1 MIPRR
6 PLLLAGVL
14 LLLAA
19 CSGSTGVDE
28 PLASA
33 AEATPP
39 PTLAIPSD
47 LPSVQAVPETDKP
60 SAAEEPAVTQTD
72 TEWGRIWDA
81 LPPSFPVYP
90 GAVETEEFGGDNAAV
105 SAVFT
110 VAETGTDEIVTW
122 MQQRLELATYS
133 TEALS
138 GPLEDDAF
146 VIDSVGDAGCRIETT
161 VKPAGGLTFISVRYG
176 ADCPFE

>member
-14 LLLAA
+14 LLFAA

-47 LPSVQAVPETDKP
+47 LPSFPAVPETSSP
-60 SAAEEPAVTQTD
+60 TAAEEPAVTQTD
-72 TEWGRIWDA
+72 TDWGRIWDGVPA
-81 LPPSFPVYP
+81 AFPIYP
-90 GAVETEEFGGDNAAV
+90 GAASTAEAGAGGPPL

-110 VAETGTDEIVTW
+110 VADTPADEITAW
-122 MQQRLELATYS
+122 MQQQLELATFS

-138 GPLEDDAF
+138 GPIEDDAF

-161 VKPAGGLTFISVRYG
+161 VKPSGGFTFIAVRYG